1 MKENYYVSIQILGF
15 RCTYKCAISWFL
27 KDMTERSASMKF
39 YKKSNCNLD
48 NKEYKRHTCM
58 KVRMLCKNL
67 HTYMIILL
75 SK

>member
-15 RCTYKCAISWFL
+15 RCTSVQSL
-27 KDMTERSASMKF
+27 DMTERSASMKF